1 MAAGCE
7 VPGGKGESLE
17 KLRNHQA
24 TTRAACRV
32 RGCRPQNFC
41 SACNNVHAS
50 FGSQAQLLL
59 LTELFW
65 IVQARSPPCS
75 LKSVAHSS
83 CWPLMGTPL
92 PDIWRKQKELQVS
105 RGWHPRPRRAARV
118 LAWLS
123 LIFRIF
129 RHFPSPLRGWSAPPP
144 GTRTPPMQFL
154 ERYKYLTRGDAAR
167 CPGTALWTSGDQVLE
182 V

>member
-1 MAAGCE
+1 
-7 VPGGKGESLE
+7 
-17 KLRNHQA
+17 
-24 TTRAACRV
+24 
-32 RGCRPQNFC
+32 
-41 SACNNVHAS
+41 
-50 FGSQAQLLL
+50 
-59 LTELFW
+59 
-65 IVQARSPPCS
+65 
-75 LKSVAHSS
+75 
-83 CWPLMGTPL
+83 MGTPL

-105 RGWHPRPRRAARV
+105 RWWHPRPRRAARV

-167 CPGTALWTSGDQVLE
+167 CPGTALWTSGVQVWRSEGLSDLGGLGGPSLTLE
-182 V
+182 AFPLVSETWFFDF